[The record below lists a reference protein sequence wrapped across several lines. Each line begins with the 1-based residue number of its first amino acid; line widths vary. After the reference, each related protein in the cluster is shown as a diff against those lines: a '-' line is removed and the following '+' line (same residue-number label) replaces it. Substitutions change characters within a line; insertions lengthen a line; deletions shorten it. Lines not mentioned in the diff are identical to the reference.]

1 VTERVITLKSFFE
14 EARGGRLTALRCGR
28 CGQLAIPPKEFCPQC
43 QQRQWEAIPLSGAG
57 TVVSFTVIRIPPRGR
72 APEAPYA
79 VAVVR
84 LDEGVSLLGRIS
96 GVPMDALKTGMS
108 VKFRPLV
115 TDHQTV
121 IAFAPA

>member
-1 VTERVITLKSFFE
+1 MTERVITLKSFFE
-14 EARGGRLTALRCGR
+14 EARAGRLTALRCGR

-43 QQRQWEAIPLSGAG
+43 QQRQWETIPLSGAG

-96 GVPMDALKTGMS
+96 DVPMDALKTGMS

-121 IAFAPA
+121 ISFTPA